1 MASGQT
7 QRELTLRAA
16 ATRCPGPAVPVLTR
30 PHAGPGIPRR
40 HPLPPDE
47 ISLLRELHAARG
59 PGRGVPDERLHR
71 EYPLDHLGVA
81 VHPRGGAPGPAP
93 AGLPVTRAA
102 ARTAWS
108 FPPGR
113 VRFVL
118 LSPFFPD

>member
-47 ISLLRELHAARG
+47 ISLLLAR
-59 PGRGVPDERLHR
+59 RR
-71 EYPLDHLGVA
+71 
-81 VHPRGGAPGPAP
+81 
-93 AGLPVTRAA
+93 TRAPRA
-102 ARTAWS
+102 
-108 FPPGR
+108 
-113 VRFVL
+113 
-118 LSPFFPD
+118 